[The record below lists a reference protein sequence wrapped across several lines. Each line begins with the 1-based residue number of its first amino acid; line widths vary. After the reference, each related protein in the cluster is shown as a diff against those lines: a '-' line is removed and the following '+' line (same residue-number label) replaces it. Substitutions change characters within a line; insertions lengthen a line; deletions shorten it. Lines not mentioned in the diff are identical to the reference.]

1 MKLPRLP
8 FRPRRDDDG
17 GPQTRLYDSH
27 LHDSRLFDSRLW
39 EPSRFEAPAATRRR
53 WPWWATGLVVGAL
66 LAVVVN
72 APASWLASAVARA
85 TDGRVLLADA
95 RGTVWS
101 GSAVAVLT
109 GGAGSQDA
117 SALPDRLR
125 WTFGL
130 ARENRSRL
138 ELRLRHAC
146 CIDDQL
152 RLRIEPGFGRW
163 RVALPE
169 GRIAVGHWPARWLA
183 GLGTP
188 FNSVQPGGWIH
199 MSGEGLA
206 IESVQGRWRITGNA
220 ELELR
225 QLSSSLSTLD
235 ALGSY
240 RLNIVGAGTDG
251 ANLTLLTLQGP
262 LRLGGSGQWVGD
274 RLRFRGE
281 ARADPGSETL
291 LNNLLNLIGR
301 RQGAVAVLAIG

>member
-1 MKLPRLP
+1 MKMPRL
-8 FRPRRDDDG
+8 FSRRRRADAAL
-17 GPQTRLYDSH
+17 TRLGDSH

-39 EPSRFEAPAATRRR
+39 EPSRFEAPGTGRRR
-53 WPWWATGLVVGAL
+53 WPWWAGGLVLGTLLAL
-66 LAVVVN
+66 LVH
-72 APASWLASAVARA
+72 APASWLAGAVARA

-109 GGAGSQDA
+109 GGSGSRDA

-163 RVALPE
+163 RIALPE
-169 GRIAVGHWPARWLA
+169 GRGAVGHWPARWLA

-199 MSGEGLA
+199 VIGDGLA
-206 IESVQGRWRITGNA
+206 IESVQGRWRVSGSA

-225 QLSSSLSTLD
+225 ELSSRLSTLD

-240 RLNIVGAGTDG
+240 RLSIVGGGTDG
-251 ANLTLLTLQGP
+251 AALSLATLRGP
-262 LRLGGSGQWVGD
+262 LRLGGSGQWVGE

-281 ARADPGSETL
+281 ARADPGSEAL

-301 RQGAVAVLAIG
+301 RQGAVSVLAIG